1 MEDSLEINIVTFNND
16 DKGHKCGYC
25 NNETGSCSFGLSI
38 QNYPAEIYEKMMKD
52 GWRRCGD
59 YVYLPN
65 IEKSCCKLYTC
76 RLDVENFKINKN
88 QKKIMKR
95 FRKYLSGEYDPNNE
109 KNNEKEKEE
118 KKIEK
123 EKEVKID
130 ETKEKIEKILKE
142 YIKSKK
148 YIEIIN
154 KYIKIDSS
162 LIEEN
167 LNESHARNN
176 TNKKFNFDYSVDIIY
191 IINKRIES
199 YTKKNGIK
207 FDNIKNLNLELFN
220 DFKQFYKPENEEL
233 ELYEQTGH
241 INITDKTKPKK
252 IIVEKKEN
260 NDNNKNENKI
270 KEKKPKKEKKKEN
283 EKKNEIIQEK
293 YALEYFPEI
302 VNEPEIHL
310 PLKHI
315 YTCELTDKIQIDD
328 ANDERFKIYT
338 KYQMTIHKEEPHE
351 ITKDRFNRSWGK
363 TNLEDNKGIKLP
375 NDLDKKVKHPEMYPK
390 KYGTYNFIHRV
401 DGKIVAVGIW
411 DILPT
416 SLSSVYLYYDTDY
429 QFLDLG
435 VFTAIREIEYI
446 KSFHDLIDKNFKY
459 YMMGFY
465 CETVQKLRYKGFYHP
480 TELLDRYTMN
490 YVLLDKVQNLIKDGK
505 NHKLYDKQN
514 SEYKFMDQKE
524 IDNYLNEMVINY
536 KKNNDDNYI
545 YFFQFVFMYINPKYT
560 EMIINTTKRFLEII
574 PHNLLDKIK
583 FIAKFRF

>member
-1 MEDSLEINIVTFNND
+1 MEDSLEINVVAFNLD

-25 NNETGSCSFGLSI
+25 NNPNGSCSFGLTI
-38 QNYPAEIYEKMMKD
+38 QKYPAEIYEKMMKD

-65 IEKSCCKLYTC
+65 LEKSCCKLYTC

-260 NDNNKNENKI
+260 NDTGKNENKI

-283 EKKNEIIQEK
+283 EKKNEMIQEK
-293 YALEYFPEI
+293 YTL
-302 VNEPEIHL
+302 
-310 PLKHI
+310 
-315 YTCELTDKIQIDD
+315 
-328 ANDERFKIYT
+328 
-338 KYQMTIHKEEPHE
+338 
-351 ITKDRFNRSWGK
+351 
-363 TNLEDNKGIKLP
+363 
-375 NDLDKKVKHPEMYPK
+375 
-390 KYGTYNFIHRV
+390 
-401 DGKIVAVGIW
+401 
-411 DILPT
+411 
-416 SLSSVYLYYDTDY
+416 
-429 QFLDLG
+429 
-435 VFTAIREIEYI
+435 
-446 KSFHDLIDKNFKY
+446 
-459 YMMGFY
+459 
-465 CETVQKLRYKGFYHP
+465 
-480 TELLDRYTMN
+480 
-490 YVLLDKVQNLIKDGK
+490 
-505 NHKLYDKQN
+505 
-514 SEYKFMDQKE
+514 
-524 IDNYLNEMVINY
+524 
-536 KKNNDDNYI
+536 
-545 YFFQFVFMYINPKYT
+545 
-560 EMIINTTKRFLEII
+560 
-574 PHNLLDKIK
+574 
-583 FIAKFRF
+583 